1 MAVSL
6 KPLSMLPDGS
16 FAICVDAETYSVSR
30 TLAANTAEYINLP
43 TGTKYVVF
51 GASGS
56 FRVKYNTVQAGTG
69 AATFGDNT
77 PNTVCQEDNPTIR
90 YLGNGL
96 AVTELSV
103 ISLAGCELTVLCFS

>member
-6 KPLSMLPDGS
+6 KPLSLLPDGS
-16 FAICVDAETYSVSR
+16 FAIVVDGETYSVSR
-30 TLAANTAEYINLP
+30 TLAAGVAKYINLP
-43 TGTKYVVF
+43 AGTKYVVF
-51 GASGS
+51 GSNGS
-56 FRVKYNTVQAGTG
+56 FRVKYNEVQAGT
-69 AATFGDNT
+69 AAAAFGDAT

-103 ISLAGCELTVLCFS
+103 I